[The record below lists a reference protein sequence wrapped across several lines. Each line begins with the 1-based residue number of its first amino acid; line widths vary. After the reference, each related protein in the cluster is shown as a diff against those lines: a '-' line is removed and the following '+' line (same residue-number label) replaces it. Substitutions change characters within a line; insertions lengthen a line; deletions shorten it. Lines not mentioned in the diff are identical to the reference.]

1 MVVPVNSA
9 QVRVGRLLEIRAEA
23 GYRAALDV
31 DVLFEVIVRETAVL
45 APGTRH
51 VTIVDWRNCPIMS
64 PEAAERMGF
73 HLRGRNTHTER
84 SAALARADA
93 PLQVLQFLRV
103 IRDAGLPDRKLFF
116 SENEAADWLSEVL
129 TPAESRQLRQFLSE
143 ASPTPPTW
151 SVEPGSSA
159 TRKPRP

>member
-9 QVRVGRLLEIRAEA
+9 HVRVGRLLEIRADA

-31 DVLFEVIVRETAVL
+31 DVLFEAIVRETAIL

-73 HLRGRNTHTER
+73 HLRGRNTHHILEGTFKA
-84 SAALARADA
+84 SARA
-93 PLQVLQFLRV
+93 
-103 IRDAGLPDRKLFF
+103 
-116 SENEAADWLSEVL
+116 
-129 TPAESRQLRQFLSE
+129 LRQ
-143 ASPTPPTW
+143 A
-151 SVEPGSSA
+151 VERNSRILGVPSTKGSL
-159 TRKPRP
+159 